1 MAKFMALILITDDDS
16 DLRSTLERL
25 LKLRGHTVQAGCDGL
40 EGAKLLAQNRYDLLI
55 TDIVMPN
62 QEGLESI
69 IQAHKRYPELKII
82 AMSGAGKTSTEVYLR
97 VAKNVGANAVF
108 QKPWNPKDM
117 LAKVEELVG
126 PPSAPSVAPAA

>member
-1 MAKFMALILITDDDS
+1 MAQILVTDDDA
-16 DLRSTLERL
+16 DLRGTLEKL
-25 LKLRGHTVQAGCDGL
+25 LKLRGYSVQVGRDGL

-69 IQAHKRYPELKII
+69 IQARKRYPELKII

-108 QKPWNPKDM
+108 QKPWSPKDM

-126 PPSAPSVAPAA
+126 APSAPGVPSVLPAA

>member
-1 MAKFMALILITDDDS
+1 MARILVTDDDAE
-16 DLRSTLERL
+16 LRGTLEKL
-25 LKLRGHTVQAGCDGL
+25 LKLRGYTVEVGCDGL
-40 EGAKLLAQNRYDLLI
+40 EGARKLAAEQYDLLI

-69 IQAHKRYPELKII
+69 IQAHKRYPTMKII

-97 VAKNVGANAVF
+97 VAKNVGANHTF

-117 LAKVEELVG
+117 LAKVEELLG
-126 PPSAPSVAPAA
+126 GVAAA